1 MTAGSPGAVPPGVA
15 GAVAAQAPL
24 EASPPAV
31 AIEARGLVK
40 RYGER
45 TVVSVDSLQIYEQ
58 EVLAILGPNGA
69 GKTTLFRLLALL
81 ERPDSGWVSYYGKTV
96 DVHDLAARRR
106 TATVFQRPL
115 LFQGT
120 VEDNIRFGLRFRRL
134 PRPEVKDKIGRTLE
148 LMGITH
154 LAGADM
160 RTLSGGELQ
169 RVALARALALEPE
182 ILLLDEP
189 TSNLDVHVRRRFR
202 EDLRRVVDSLAA
214 TVIIITHEHSEALA
228 LAQRVAV
235 IQDGSVVQIGTPE
248 EVFTHPQNAFVADF
262 TGAETIWHGEAVACE
277 QGLCTIRTEAGIVV
291 QAVGDPGD
299 GQKVVIAIRPEDVA
313 LAPPVDEQ
321 PARPSSVRNQWCGV
335 IDSIT
340 PAGPLVRVAVRL
352 DCAPGVRPVFGGE
365 GEVISLITR
374 ASADDL
380 AIHPGKRV
388 SASVKATALHVMAG

>member
-1 MTAGSPGAVPPGVA
+1 
-15 GAVAAQAPL
+15 VAAVVTDRQDTVSLQP
-24 EASPPAV
+24 V
-31 AIEARGLVK
+31 AIEARNLVK

-81 ERPDSGWVSYYGKTV
+81 EKPDGGSIFYYGTQV
-96 DVHDLAARRR
+96 DVGDLAARRR
-106 TATVFQRPL
+106 TAAVFQRPL
-115 LFQGT
+115 LFQGS
-120 VEDNIRFGLRFRRL
+120 VEDNIRFGLRFRRM
-134 PRPEVKDKIGRTLE
+134 PRSDIKTKIERTLA

-182 ILLLDEP
+182 ILFLDEP

-214 TVIIITHEHSEALA
+214 TVVIITHEHSEALA

-262 TGAETIWHGEAVACE
+262 TGAETIWHGETVACRE
-277 QGLCTIRTEAGIVV
+277 GLCAVRTQAGILVE
-291 QAVGDPGD
+291 AVGDLD
-299 GQKVVIAIRPEDVA
+299 EGQPAVLAIRPEDVS
-313 LAPPVDEQ
+313 LGPPFDEEPQ
-321 PARPSSVRNQWCGV
+321 GATSIRNRWCGV
-335 IDSIT
+335 IESLT
-340 PAGPLVRVAVRL
+340 PAGPLVRVAVRV
-352 DCAPGVRPVFGGE
+352 DSTAGVAAVFGGE

-374 ASADDL
+374 ASAEDL
-380 AIHPGKRV
+380 GLAPDKRV
-388 SASVKATALHVMAG
+388 SVSVKATALHVLAG

>member
-1 MTAGSPGAVPPGVA
+1 MTAAGAAVPPEAAGV
-15 GAVAAQAPL
+15 VAAQAPL
-24 EASPPAV
+24 GAPGPAI

-40 RYGER
+40 SYGER
-45 TVVSVDSLQIYEQ
+45 TVVSIDSLQIYEQ

-81 ERPDSGWVSYYGKTV
+81 ERPDAGSVSYYGKNV

-106 TATVFQRPL
+106 TAAVFQRPL

-120 VEDNIRFGLRFRRL
+120 VEDNIRFGLRFRRV
-134 PRPEVKDKIGRTLE
+134 PRAEVKTRIERMLE
-148 LMGITH
+148 LMGITQF
-154 LAGADM
+154 AGADM

-182 ILLLDEP
+182 ILFLDEP

-202 EDLRRVVDSLAA
+202 EDLRRIVNSLAA

-235 IQDGSVVQIGTPE
+235 IQDGSVVQVGTPE

-277 QGLCTIRTEAGIVV
+277 EGLCTVRTEAGILV
-291 QAVGDPGD
+291 QAIADVPVGRH
-299 GQKVVIAIRPEDVA
+299 VVLAIRPEDVA

-321 PARPSSVRNQWCGV
+321 PGGLTSVRNQWCGV
-335 IDSIT
+335 VDSVT
-340 PAGPLVRVAVRL
+340 LAGPLVRVVVRL
-352 DCAPGVRPVFGGE
+352 DCTLGARAVFGGE

-380 AIHPGKRV
+380 AIRPEKRI
-388 SASVKATALHVMAG
+388 SASVKATALHVLAG